1 MSIFDVFF
9 ICLYILCGIGV
20 FLLVGKH
27 FGPGYG
33 IAGFFVGYIL
43 TWLFLKRLIGY
54 FIPAKKPP
62 PIGSRRNKNSA
73 SAPGKVAHG
82 QKQD

>member
-9 ICLYILCGIGV
+9 ICLYILSGIGV

-43 TWLFLKRLIGY
+43 AWLFLKRLIGY
-54 FIPAKKPP
+54 FIPQKKGPG
-62 PIGSRRNKNSA
+62 IGLRRNKKPA
-73 SAPGKVAHG
+73 SEAGKVDG